1 MATTAKTPQDHKA
14 KAEKV
19 VEPHAPEDKFVFTS
33 RDGEL
38 TFTLP
43 YLENLT
49 RRQVKAVQASAK
61 EDADEVL
68 FELLLSPEEF
78 EQLDDLTLWDQ
89 RELMER
95 WNAES
100 AVSLGN

>member
-1 MATTAKTPQDHKA
+1 MSVKTPQDHKT
-14 KAEKV
+14 KAEKT
-19 VEPHAPEDKFVFTS
+19 VEPHDPSEKFVFTT

-49 RRQVKAVQASAK
+49 RRQVKAVQAAEK

-68 FELLLSPEEF
+68 FKLLLSEEEF

-95 WNAES
+95 WNSES

>member
-14 KAEKV
+14 KA
-19 VEPHAPEDKFVFTS
+19 VEPHAPDEKFVFTS

-49 RRQVKAVQASAK
+49 RRQVKAVQAAEK

-68 FELLLSPEEF
+68 FKLLLSEAEF

-100 AVSLGN
+100 AVQLGN

>member
-1 MATTAKTPQDHKA
+1 MANAKQPQDRLPKNEKA
-14 KAEKV
+14 
-19 VEPHAPEDKFVFTS
+19 VEPHDPSEKFVFTS

-68 FELLLSPEEF
+68 FELLLSAEEF

>member
-1 MATTAKTPQDHKA
+1 MSKTPQDHKA
-14 KAEKV
+14 KTEKT
-19 VEPHAPEDKFVFTS
+19 VEPHGQDEKFVYTS

-49 RRQVKAVQASAK
+49 RRQVKAVQASKK

-68 FELLLSPEEF
+68 FELLLSPDEF

-89 RELMER
+89 RDLMER

-100 AVSLGN
+100 AVQLGNS

>member
-14 KAEKV
+14 KA
-19 VEPHAPEDKFVFTS
+19 VEPHDPSEKFVFVS

-68 FELLLSPEEF
+68 FELLLSAEEF

>member
-1 MATTAKTPQDHKA
+1 MTAKQPQDHKT
-14 KAEKV
+14 KAEKA
-19 VEPHAPEDKFVFTS
+19 VEPHGPDEKFVFTS
-33 RDGEL
+33 RDGSL

-49 RRQVKAVQASAK
+49 RRQVKAVQGASQ

-68 FELLLSPEEF
+68 FELLLSAEEF
-78 EQLDDLTLWDQ
+78 EKLDDLTLWDQ

-95 WNAES
+95 WNKES
-100 AVSLGN
+100 AVQLGN